1 MVIIIE
7 LWQTWPFLDFIGLAK
22 IFHLSFSVCYYGKTQ
37 KDFLANPTLFL
48 RYNSHPRLP
57 PHHWTRNAFLTPRV
71 TSLKRDSLPSASAE
85 QIPYRVSPL
94 CFIYFLRSIGGSGS
108 KESTCSVRDLGLIPA
123 LGRSSGGGHG
133 NPIQYSCLENVY
145 GQRSLA
151 GHSPWSCKESDMTEP
166 LSTQDLLNQQIYF
179 RLWWVFVAACG
190 LSLVLASGGLPSS
203 CGARASHCGG
213 FPCYRAQALGRVGF
227 SSRGAR
233 A

>member
-85 QIPYRVSPL
+85 QIPYHVSPL

-123 LGRSSGGGHG
+123 LGRSSGAG
-133 NPIQYSCLENVY
+133 NGNLLQYSCLGNPTGRGAWWATIHGVAKSWTQLER
-145 GQRSLA
+145 RS
-151 GHSPWSCKESDMTEP
+151 T
-166 LSTQDLLNQQIYF
+166 LNALHKKFSQSSSSETSERASVSWDTLFSIF
-179 RLWWVFVAACG
+179 RLG
-190 LSLVLASGGLPSS
+190 S
-203 CGARASHCGG
+203 
-213 FPCYRAQALGRVGF
+213 
-227 SSRGAR
+227 
-233 A
+233 

>member
-1 MVIIIE
+1 MDTGLPEISI
-7 LWQTWPFLDFIGLAK
+7 LAIGVS
-22 IFHLSFSVCYYGKTQ
+22 LSAFQVALEVK
-37 KDFLANPTLFL
+37 KLLANIGN
-48 RYNSHPRLP
+48 RKDMGS
-57 PHHWTRNAFLTPRV
+57 
-71 TSLKRDSLPSASAE
+71 
-85 QIPYRVSPL
+85 IP
-94 CFIYFLRSIGGSGS
+94 G
-108 KESTCSVRDLGLIPA
+108 

-213 FPCYRAQALGRVGF
+213 FPCYRAQALGQVGF